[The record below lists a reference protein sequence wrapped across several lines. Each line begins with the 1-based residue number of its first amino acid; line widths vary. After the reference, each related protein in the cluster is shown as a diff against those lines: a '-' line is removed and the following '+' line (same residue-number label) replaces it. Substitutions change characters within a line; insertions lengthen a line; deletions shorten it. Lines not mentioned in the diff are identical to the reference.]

1 MASVL
6 NLGERLE
13 AVVEL
18 CPQSHKVAD
27 IGCDHGFV
35 SAELILEDKAE
46 YVVATEKSEE
56 CLNKAILLADA
67 INISDFISFRQGD
80 GINALTKYDKIDC
93 AIIAGMGGQEI
104 INILEERPHR
114 LYDFVLQPMKDAPM
128 LRAYLM
134 QSGFRILVD
143 KLVKENG
150 KFYDVIATTHGWEE
164 LADLEIYFGKTNF
177 TENYEIFYEYL
188 TEKQKKLLDLKANVG
203 ELSKKMQAELDS
215 VEEALKL
222 FENNQDSGEDGDDGE
237 YGDSNYY
244 DNVEGSQE

>member
-13 AVVEL
+13 AIVDL
-18 CPQSHKVAD
+18 CPECHKIAD

-35 SAELILEDKAE
+35 SAELILEDRAE

-80 GINALTKYDKIDC
+80 GFDALTKYDKVDC
-93 AIIAGMGGQEI
+93 AVIAGMGGEEI
-104 INILEERPHR
+104 MKILEHRPKK
-114 LYDFVLQPMKDAPM
+114 LYDFVLQPMKDVPM

-134 QSGFRILVD
+134 QSGFKIEVD

-150 KFYDVIATTHGWEE
+150 KFYDVIKTTRGWEE
-164 LADLEIYFGKTNF
+164 LADLEIFFGKTNF
-177 TENYEIFYEYL
+177 TDNYEVFYEYL
-188 TEKQKKLLDLKANVG
+188 TERQKKLLDMKAKVG
-203 ELSKKMQAELDS
+203 ELGKKLTGELNNI
-215 VEEALKL
+215 EEALKL
-222 FENNQDSGEDGDDGE
+222 FEQNSDDGQDDDQN
-237 YGDSNYY
+237 DS
-244 DNVEGSQE
+244 EK

>member
-13 AVVEL
+13 AIVDL
-18 CPQSHKVAD
+18 CPEAHKIGD

-35 SAELILEDKAE
+35 SAELILQDKAE

-80 GINALTKYDKIDC
+80 GFEALTKYDKLNC
-93 AIIAGMGGQEI
+93 AIIAGMGGEEI
-104 INILEERPHR
+104 IKILEGRPKK

-128 LRAYLM
+128 LRAYLN
-134 QSGFRILVD
+134 QSGFKIEVD

-150 KFYDVIATTHGWEE
+150 KFYDVIKTTRGWED
-164 LADLEIYFGKTNF
+164 LAELEIYFGKTNF
-177 TENYEIFYEYL
+177 TENYEVFYEYL
-188 TEKQKKLLDLKANVG
+188 TERQKKLIDLKDQVG
-203 ELSKKMQAELDS
+203 ELSHKLNLELNNVEQALS
-215 VEEALKL
+215 L
-222 FENNQDSGEDGDDGE
+222 FEQNNDD
-237 YGDSNYY
+237 
-244 DNVEGSQE
+244 GSQEDGNE